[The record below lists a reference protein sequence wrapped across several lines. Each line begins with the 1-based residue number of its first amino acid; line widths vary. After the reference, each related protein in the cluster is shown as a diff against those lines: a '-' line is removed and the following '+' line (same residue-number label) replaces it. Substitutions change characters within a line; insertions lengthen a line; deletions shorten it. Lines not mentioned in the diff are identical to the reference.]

1 MLYISLLSVFL
12 TVVFTVLG
20 LYNFLFAKRIGVI
33 NRLEIY
39 TAESNSLNTNS
50 NISLKE
56 FILNIIGTIGKKASK
71 KNYMEDKKKKLN
83 QAYVFMRVEEF
94 LGLSILSA
102 ILGFIV
108 IYYLTKLW
116 YLALIGIFL
125 GYKIPNIFI
134 ESIKKKRIKKL
145 NSQLPEALSILSNG
159 LRAGFS
165 FTQAMSVAA
174 NELDTP
180 IKDEFLRVIR
190 DNAIGKTLEEAL
202 LSFSERTDDEDI
214 DMLITALIIQRKVG
228 GNLAEILDTIGE
240 TIRDRMRIRG
250 EIKTLTASSRFS
262 AIVISILPFAV
273 ASFIFIM
280 NPSYIM
286 ELFKSIFGIFMV
298 VFAIIMQVF
307 GIIIIIKMANV
318 EI

>member
-1 MLYISLLSVFL
+1 MLYISLLLAFL
-12 TVVFTVLG
+12 TVVFIVLG
-20 LYNFLFAKRIGVI
+20 LYNFLFAKRIEVI

-39 TAESNSLNTNS
+39 TAEANSFNTNP

-56 FILNIIGTIGKKASK
+56 SILNIIGAIGRKSSK
-71 KNYMEDKKKKLN
+71 KNYMEDKKEKLN

-102 ILGFIV
+102 ILGFII
-108 IYYLTKLW
+108 IYYSTELW
-116 YLALIGIFL
+116 YIALIGILL
-125 GYKIPNIFI
+125 GYKIPNIFL
-134 ESIKKKRIKKL
+134 ESVKRKRMKKL
-145 NSQLPEALSILSNG
+145 NAQLPEALSILSNG

-180 IKDEFLRVIR
+180 IKDEFIRVIR
-190 DNAIGKTLEEAL
+190 DNAIGRTLEEAL
-202 LSFSERTDDEDI
+202 ISFSERTDDEDI

-228 GNLAEILDTIGE
+228 GNLAEILDTIGD

-250 EIKTLTASSRFS
+250 EVKTLTASGRLS

-273 ASFIFIM
+273 AAFIFIM

-286 ELFKSIFGIFMV
+286 ELFKSTFGIFMV
-298 VFAIIMQVF
+298 VFAIIMQVL